1 MVGSWSDISARKL
14 AQEKQRETEQRLVD
28 AIESIGEGF
37 AFYDAE
43 DRLVLCNSRYR
54 EMLRNGGA
62 DHIAPGTPFADIVR
76 RAAAEGQISDVTR
89 SWTGAVARRSVGTP
103 PQSG

>member
-1 MVGSWSDISARKL
+1 MGDRLYLIRDADGNPLEVVGSWSDISARKL

-54 EMLRNGGA
+54 EMFQNGGV
-62 DHIAPGTPFADIVR
+62 DHVTPGTPSPTSCDAPQPK
-76 RAAAEGQISDVTR
+76 AR
-89 SWTGAVARRSVGTP
+89 SAK
-103 PQSG
+103 